1 MTETGETADR
11 PEPAPEAQH
20 EAQQEA
26 QHEAQ
31 HGAPH
36 HLARRRH
43 LARLRG
49 LAGRLDHQAALI
61 RNGGRDPR
69 AETRAGRLADE
80 AFAIRWA
87 LRHIAPETEC
97 VRQTL
102 DALHGTGITTRSRP

>member
-1 MTETGETADR
+1 MTETGDTADN
-11 PEPAPEAQH
+11 PERLT
-20 EAQQEA
+20 EA

-31 HGAPH
+31 H
-36 HLARRRH
+36 HLAHRRH

-69 AETRAGRLADE
+69 AEARAGKLADE

-102 DALHGTGITTRSRP
+102 DALHGSGVTTRSQP

>member
-11 PEPAPEAQH
+11 PEPLPGPQLEAQD
-20 EAQQEA
+20 EAQ
-26 QHEAQ
+26 
-31 HGAPH
+31 H
-36 HLARRRH
+36 HLARSHH

-69 AETRAGRLADE
+69 AEARAGKLADE

-87 LRHIAPETEC
+87 LRHIAPEVEC

-102 DALHGTGITTRSRP
+102 DALSGARVTTRCRP

>member
-11 PEPAPEAQH
+11 PEPAPEDQH
-20 EAQQEA
+20 EAQ
-26 QHEAQ
+26 
-31 HGAPH
+31 H

-69 AETRAGRLADE
+69 AEARAGKLADE
-80 AFAIRWA
+80 SFAIRWA
-87 LRHIAPETEC
+87 LRRIAPETEC

-102 DALHGTGITTRSRP
+102 DALHGTGITARSQP

>member
-1 MTETGETADR
+1 MTETGEAADR
-11 PEPAPEAQH
+11 PEPLPRAQH
-20 EAQQEA
+20 EAQ
-26 QHEAQ
+26 
-31 HGAPH
+31 H

-49 LAGRLDHQAALI
+49 LAGRLDHQAALL

-69 AETRAGRLADE
+69 AEARAGKLADE

-87 LRHIAPETEC
+87 LHRIAPEVEC

-102 DALHGTGITTRSRP
+102 YALSGARVTTRCQP

>member
-1 MTETGETADR
+1 MAETQHETQHGAQH
-11 PEPAPEAQH
+11 EAQH
-20 EAQQEA
+20 EAQ
-26 QHEAQ
+26 
-31 HGAPH
+31 H

-43 LARLRG
+43 LAHLRG

-69 AETRAGRLADE
+69 AESRAGKLADE

-87 LRHIAPETEC
+87 LRQIAPETEY

-102 DALHGTGITTRSRP
+102 DALHGGGITTRSRP

>member
-11 PEPAPEAQH
+11 PEPLPKAQH
-20 EAQQEA
+20 EV

-31 HGAPH
+31 HQ
-36 HLARRRH
+36 LARRRH
-43 LARLRG
+43 LAQLRG
-49 LAGRLDHQAALI
+49 LAGSLDHQAALI

-69 AETRAGRLADE
+69 AEARAGKLADE

-87 LRHIAPETEC
+87 LRRIAPEVEC

-102 DALHGTGITTRSRP
+102 DALSGAAVTTRCRP